1 MIKMKIYLDNYVISY
16 LQQED
21 VPERMKETLDLW
33 KQFEE
38 GKYDVCL
45 SQVTLDEV
53 GECQEPKKTVLYD
66 HLYYWEVKN
75 NATYIGNKSE
85 FYY

>member
-1 MIKMKIYLDNYVISY
+1 MRKMKIYLDTSVISY

-38 GKYDVCL
+38 GKYDIYL

-53 GECQEPKKTVLYD
+53 GECQEPKKTVLYEYLSRIQYTKLEITD
-66 HLYYWEVKN
+66 EVL
-75 NATYIGNKSE
+75 
-85 FYY
+85 